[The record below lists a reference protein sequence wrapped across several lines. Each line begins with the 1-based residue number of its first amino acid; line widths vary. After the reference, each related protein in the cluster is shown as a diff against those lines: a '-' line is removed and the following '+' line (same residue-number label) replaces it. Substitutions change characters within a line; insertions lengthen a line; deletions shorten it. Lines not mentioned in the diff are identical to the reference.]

1 MQNIFKFFIFGFS
14 MLFSLPVF
22 GQKVEIDTVKA
33 PPPVSKSKFGSDSIL
48 QVKKWSP
55 KPSTAFKW
63 AIIPGG
69 GQIYNRKWAWL
80 KTPIVWGGMGTGIYL
95 VSKNYNTWQRY
106 KTAYYNAVN
115 GFPNEFPTA
124 DPQRIKAVRDANYLA
139 YQQAIFVTSLLYLLQ
154 GAEAFTAAHLM
165 SFDLSDD
172 LSMRVQ
178 PSFQP
183 FATGIGVS
191 FQF

>member
-1 MQNIFKFFIFGFS
+1 FS
-14 MLFSLPVF
+14 ASVF
-22 GQKVEIDTVKA
+22 GQKVETDTAKA
-33 PPPVSKSKFGSDSIL
+33 PPPVSAAKIGADSSL
-48 QVKKWSP
+48 HAKKWVP

-95 VSKNYNTWQRY
+95 VAKNYNTWQRY
-106 KTAYYNAVN
+106 KTAYYNSVN
-115 GFPNEFPTA
+115 GLPNEFPTA
-124 DPQRIKAVRDANYLA
+124 DPQRVKAVRDANYLA

-172 LSMRVQ
+172 LSVRVQ